1 MGYAISKNGLNWIRK
16 DNLINLTTS
25 KKKDEW
31 DSDMIAYPHVIKFKN
46 KKYMFY
52 NGNGYGKD
60 GIALAIQE

>member
-31 DSDMIAYPHVIKFKN
+31 DSDMSLSACYKI
-46 KKYMFY
+46 
-52 NGNGYGKD
+52 
-60 GIALAIQE
+60 

>member
-1 MGYAISKNGLNWIRK
+1 MGYAISKNGLNWTRK

-25 KKKDEW
+25 KEKDKW